1 MNTRNCLH
9 LKPGNPPLNN
19 IIKHLS
25 MKILRSNNNNE
36 SQFHIMGLTS
46 KEFYAIK
53 HALGR
58 DAALAADPDVKND
71 RWQEY
76 EIENAINAWNDF
88 STAENHTID
97 MPIAGKV

>member
-1 MNTRNCLH
+1 
-9 LKPGNPPLNN
+9 
-19 IIKHLS
+19 

-36 SQFHIMGLTS
+36 SQFHIMGLAS